1 MLNSEFVLSR
11 LGATAMETVNE
22 YRLLSWLGMQEDIHR
37 MVIYQV
43 SRGTR
48 FAICYRRPSL
58 PYYSDVGSMHG
69 HNDDPLSLSLSLSPS
84 LPAIPVRQSHDS
96 MDSAV
101 HSSSG
106 LSFGRGQR
114 QS

>member
-48 FAICYRRPSL
+48 FAICYRYIVVRPFPIIVML
-58 PYYSDVGSMHG
+58 DQCTATMMIRIEIVVYG
-69 HNDDPLSLSLSLSPS
+69 
-84 LPAIPVRQSHDS
+84 
-96 MDSAV
+96 
-101 HSSSG
+101 
-106 LSFGRGQR
+106 
-114 QS
+114 